1 MPLYVRSL
9 PCRSKQPIVE
19 QSTIQEG
26 TDLYNPS
33 RAGKHLYIRVTKRT
47 STTFMNSAIMYDID
61 KSVSR
66 DIPSP
71 WHMLKPSL
79 NLFKGIEDLRI
90 VEWAGKV
97 WFAGTCTH
105 ASDHMVNDLIVGHF
119 DAAMTKVEKC
129 CAVDIGSLP
138 VKNVCPFVHEN
149 RLCLLDIGLMKIY
162 ELAFN
167 DTNLDHKAAPPAIY
181 ISKKLDMGWGAGLE
195 KHAELKLRGSTSP
208 VHLHGNLWGC
218 VVHDIIFNQAKSLV
232 TRLSYIHHWIEFDMS
247 TRQITFVSTP
257 FWIAHW
263 GIEYV
268 SGIHYDKKTDGVSL
282 YFGVADH
289 LPMQCETT
297 LSNLRTGY

>member
-1 MPLYVRSL
+1 MPLYIRSL
-9 PCRSKQPIVE
+9 PCKSKNPIVE
-19 QSTIQEG
+19 QNSIPEG

-33 RAGKHLYIRVTKRT
+33 RSGKHLYIRVTKR
-47 STTFMNSAIMYDID
+47 SATTFLNSAIIYNID
-61 KSVSR
+61 QKVSR
-66 DIPSP
+66 DITSP
-71 WHMLKPSL
+71 WNLLKPSL

-90 VEWAGKV
+90 VEWVGKV

-119 DAAMTKVEKC
+119 DTELSRVEKC

-138 VKNVCPFVHEN
+138 VKNVCPFVYEN
-149 RLCLLDIGLMKIY
+149 KLCLLDFGLMQIY
-162 ELAFN
+162 ELGFN
-167 DTNLDHKAAPPAIY
+167 EDEPKIY
-181 ISKKLDMGWGAGLE
+181 ISKKLDIGWGAGLD
-195 KHAELKLRGSTSP
+195 KHAESKLRGSTSP

-232 TRLSYIHHWIEFDMS
+232 TRLSYIHHWVEFDMS
-247 TRQITFVSTP
+247 TRQVTFVSTP

-268 SGIHYDKKTDGVSL
+268 SGIHFDKATNSVSL